1 MAEGTMKKL
10 ALIFVVLM
18 VLSGCATTGGSQ
30 SNAATAILDENQDG
44 KVDATEYFLFGLGV
58 AIEAAAYSTIAI
70 P

>member
-1 MAEGTMKKL
+1 
-10 ALIFVVLM
+10 M
-18 VLSGCATTGGSQ
+18 VLSGCATTGVSQ

>member
-1 MAEGTMKKL
+1 MAEDTMKKL

-18 VLSGCATTGGSQ
+18 VLSGCATTGVSQ